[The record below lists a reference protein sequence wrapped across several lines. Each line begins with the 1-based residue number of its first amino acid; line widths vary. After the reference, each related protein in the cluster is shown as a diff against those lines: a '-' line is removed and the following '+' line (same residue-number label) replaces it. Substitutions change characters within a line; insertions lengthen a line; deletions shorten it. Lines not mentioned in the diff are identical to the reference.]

1 MSLSEYIKENPWF
14 LLTHTPGLLLTS
26 FNLHPV
32 ALPYA
37 MILLHAPQIQICWL
51 CFIANCERKQLDMIS
66 TKRPSENAAV
76 FQVWENR
83 LHQGH
88 PGQDNQQVQR

>member
-1 MSLSEYIKENPWF
+1 MKGNPCF

-26 FNLHPV
+26 FHLRPV
-32 ALPYA
+32 TLPFCF
-37 MILLHAPQIQICWL
+37 IIGRHHSRFRWL
-51 CFIANCERKQLDMIS
+51 CFIANCERKQVDIIS
-66 TKRPSENAAV
+66 TRHPSEKAAV

-88 PGQDNQQVQR
+88 PGQDHQQVQR